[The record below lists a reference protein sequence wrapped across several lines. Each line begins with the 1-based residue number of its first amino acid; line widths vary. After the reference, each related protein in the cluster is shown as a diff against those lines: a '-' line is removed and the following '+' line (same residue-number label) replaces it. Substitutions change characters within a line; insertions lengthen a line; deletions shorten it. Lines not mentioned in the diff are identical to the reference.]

1 MEREELDLLF
11 FFLFRPCCVDWCS
24 LLRYL
29 PTTLLNRATT
39 RATTRSDISCA
50 IHQSPA
56 LACATATMTA
66 LDNTNVFVMQVILT
80 GVVPFVWKRL
90 GGQLWDYVV
99 QRNLVFPA
107 IACVAAPLVT
117 CIAFFVARR
126 EAVCVDHPEFCQR
139 DDVVV
144 LTSAALSAW
153 SPFQYALAGVHFV
166 DYLTRGVLGYF
177 FATVGGLAASTVA
190 NVQGASSALE
200 YAVWLVTSVLLRWIS
215 LALCLAMLMVA
226 FVYLRSTTGNGS
238 CRLCIERTKDYILS
252 HASYRVVG
260 SGLFMLLT
268 VLGWWAG
275 PTDDVAATS
284 DAAVNELRVDIL
296 VFKTLY
302 TTRWECADCEEG
314 VVNLASVTARIED
327 LKKEKASLDV
337 ESQKMRV
344 EAEEIASHGK
354 EVAKQT
360 HNVHAAVVARE
371 KADAL
376 LVQAERLEAGALLLP
391 QQWSD
396 LELYQHEL
404 QQMLELAQSLSHRV
418 QTTVSSLYKVR
429 DWNIDH
435 DRFSEAKL
443 VDDVATELSTALGD
457 MVSMMLGR

>member
-1 MEREELDLLF
+1 
-11 FFLFRPCCVDWCS
+11 
-24 LLRYL
+24 
-29 PTTLLNRATT
+29 
-39 RATTRSDISCA
+39 
-50 IHQSPA
+50 
-56 LACATATMTA
+56 MTA
-66 LDNTNVFVMQVILT
+66 LDNTTVFVMQVILT

-166 DYLTRGVLGYF
+166 DYLTRGMLGYF

-190 NVQGASSALE
+190 NVRGASSALE

-226 FVYLRSTTGNGS
+226 VVYLRNTTGNGS
-238 CRLCIERTKDYILS
+238 CRLCIERTKVYILS

-260 SGLFMLLT
+260 AGLFMLLT

-275 PTDDVAATS
+275 PTDDLAATS
-284 DAAVNELRVDIL
+284 DAAVNELRADIL
-296 VFKTLY
+296 VFKTLH
-302 TTRWECADCEEG
+302 TTRWECADCEAG
-314 VVNLASVTARIED
+314 VVNVASVQARIED
-327 LKKEKASLDV
+327 LKKEKVSLEV
-337 ESQKMRV
+337 KSQKLRV

-354 EVAKQT
+354 EVAKQM
-360 HNVHAAVVARE
+360 HNVHAAVIARE

-376 LVQAERLEAGALLLP
+376 LVQAERVEADALLLP

-396 LELYQHEL
+396 LEVYQHEL
-404 QQMLELAQSLSHRV
+404 QQMLELVRFEGTPPLFTLCF
-418 QTTVSSLYKVR
+418 TTTNMHEVLIICPAPHCVSRPNHFRTEFKPRCPVCTK
-429 DWNIDH
+429 
-435 DRFSEAKL
+435 SEIGTL
-443 VDDVATELSTALGD
+443 TTIVFPRRS
-457 MVSMMLGR
+457 